1 MEKVREA
8 GKRRGSIVAPPPPAN
23 PAELDAMGLP
33 KLSIDVSFGL
43 WFARERGRETG
54 GGGLR
59 GGWEERGY
67 RVSRK
72 MRGAFASRD
81 VSGRFSG
88 YCNREFEGCVEKEGG
103 RRRRGK

>member
-8 GKRRGSIVAPPPPAN
+8 GKRRGSIVAPPPPVN

-43 WFARERGRETG
+43 WFAREREREVG
-54 GGGLR
+54 EGGLR

-72 MRGAFASRD
+72 MRGCLE
-81 VSGRFSG
+81 GRFCS
-88 YCNREFEGCVEKEGG
+88 YCNREVEGCVEKEGG
-103 RRRRGK
+103 RRGRGK